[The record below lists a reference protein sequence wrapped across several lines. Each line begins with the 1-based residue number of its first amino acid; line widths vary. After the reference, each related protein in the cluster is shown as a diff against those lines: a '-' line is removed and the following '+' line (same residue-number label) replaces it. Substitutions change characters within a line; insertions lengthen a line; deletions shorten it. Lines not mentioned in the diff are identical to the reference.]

1 MRTAVAPQDSPVRV
15 LMGASEKQI
24 RRPFITILRK
34 MNSRT
39 IQLAFYK
46 SVPVMAGYI
55 VLGIGF
61 GILMHNAGYGVLWTA
76 AMSIFIYAGSL
87 QYVGVGLLSGGA
99 SVLTTALTSF
109 MVNARHLFYSIS
121 MVDHYKDAGK
131 YKPYM
136 IFALTDET
144 YSLLCDGEAPE
155 GAEAEGA
162 KPEGANLGGAKPEG
176 ANLGGAKPEGAKP
189 EGAKPEG
196 FDLNQYRFFVSLFNQ
211 SYWVT
216 GSIAGSLLGAVLP
229 FSTAG
234 IEFSMTALFAA
245 SFTEQWITAKDHVP
259 ALTGLLGTLLC
270 LVLFGRENFLIPSML
285 LITLVL
291 TLFRGRISAAD
302 RETVTSEERESVVT
316 EDHRSV
322 VTEEQKMVKPYKQ
335 GEVAPEDR
343 GREESRV

>member
-1 MRTAVAPQDSPVRV
+1 
-15 LMGASEKQI
+15 
-24 RRPFITILRK
+24 

-144 YSLLCDGEAPE
+144 YSLLCDGEAPD

-162 KPEGANLGGAKPEG
+162 KPEGANLG
-176 ANLGGAKPEGAKP
+176 
-189 EGAKPEG
+189 GAKPEG

-291 TLFRGRISAAD
+291 TLLRGRTAADDRAETAPHDQGSAA
-302 RETVTSEERESVVT
+302 S
-316 EDHRSV
+316 
-322 VTEEQKMVKPYKQ
+322 
-335 GEVAPEDR
+335 EDR